1 MKRVVPA
8 LVLGLFGFGACAHHV
23 TTQPVV
29 VPPAHAETAIAH
41 PDPSAPTTV
50 VEAPRVPRDHDIPAE
65 DTPRPFVLPKPQR
78 ARLACG
84 AELLVVHRPRLPVAT
99 ILAVWPLGAAADP
112 DGHAGLA
119 ALAADLLTN
128 GAGKRTSLEVATEA
142 DRLGA
147 RLGSEASWDSSVVS
161 LTTLTEK
168 LDPALALFADVL
180 LRPRFDADEIER
192 VRNESRTRLLQL
204 HDQAATQAA
213 LVGAR
218 AVYGDNH
225 RYGELAQGSAAGL
238 AAITRD
244 DLTAW
249 HRDRLH
255 VSAATIIAVGDVDLG
270 SLRTRLDRVL
280 GRSDGKR
287 KPAPVVARIAP
298 PALVRRVVLVDRP
311 GAAQTEVRAFEP
323 GPPRSSPDYFA
334 LSVLNTIFGGNFSS
348 RLNGKLREEK
358 GYTYGARSDF
368 AFRREGG
375 PFSAGAP
382 VKTAVT
388 RAALVDFLAEL
399 ERLRGGDVNA
409 TELTLAK
416 QTMQRSL
423 ARQFETPPQIASSL
437 AALKVYGLPDDYF
450 TTYAARIGAV
460 TAADITHAATALHPS
475 DMALVF
481 VGDEKLIGPDIK
493 ALLGPYTR
501 VTP

>member
-1 MKRVVPA
+1 MKRVLPFVL
-8 LVLGLFGFGACAHHV
+8 LVGACAHQAAP
-23 TTQPVV
+23 QPVV
-29 VPPAHAETAIAH
+29 VPPSPAQPAVAH
-41 PDPSAPTTV
+41 PDPAAPPV
-50 VEAPRVPRDHDIPAE
+50 VIEAPRVPRDHDIPAE
-65 DTPRPFVLPKPQR
+65 DTPRPFVLPKPER

-99 ILAVWPLGAAADP
+99 ILAVWPVGATADP
-112 DGHAGLA
+112 AGRTGLA
-119 ALAADLLTN
+119 AFAADLLTD

-142 DRLGA
+142 DRLGV
-147 RLGSEASWDSSVVS
+147 RLTSEASWDSTDVA

-168 LDPALALFADVL
+168 LGPSLALFADVL

-192 VRNESRTRLLQL
+192 VRNEARTRLLQL
-204 HDQAATQAA
+204 HDQASTQAA

-218 AVYGDNH
+218 AVYGKDH
-225 RYGELAQGSAAGL
+225 RYGQLAQGSAAGL

-244 DLTAW
+244 DLTTW
-249 HRDRLH
+249 HRDRLPL
-255 VSAATIIAVGDVDLG
+255 SAATIIAVGDVDLK
-270 SLRTRLDRVL
+270 SLRVRLDRVL
-280 GRSDGKR
+280 GRNMGKP
-287 KPAPVVARIAP
+287 KGAAASTPVASPKLMRQ
-298 PALVRRVVLVDRP
+298 VVLVDRP

-323 GPPRSSPDYFA
+323 GPPHSSPEYFA

-358 GYTYGARSDF
+358 GYTYGARSEF
-368 AFRREGG
+368 AFRRDGG

-399 ERLRGGDVNA
+399 DRLRGGDVND

-437 AALKVYGLPDDYF
+437 AAIEVFGLPDDYF
-450 TTYAARIGAV
+450 TTYAAKIGAV
-460 TAADITHAATALHPS
+460 TAADIARAAAALHPS

-493 ALLGPYTR
+493 AVLGRYTR